1 MHMVCVV
8 LVKSIPSLLQMPT
21 LSLLPFFPV
30 YGKKQSKKR
39 TFWLMFPKE
48 SIQKWHILEIQ
59 IIWKKKKAN
68 QNKQPNKQQQK
79 QQKRGWFLCIQRSKV
94 EPLIMSTK
102 EPLIHA
108 MNPYFMHFI
117 WTVLISLTSRWLI
130 LETFGCHCSC
140 LSGPWAA
147 FLLTSLGILS
157 PNQSSPMP
165 LWPFSTMHSGGWTSQ
180 SSDVHVCC
188 SDPMEVTAWTQ
199 RILICSYRPYSS
211 PTGPND
217 ILRIPKTS
225 SEQVRW
231 LRRQRSLEPSPTF

>member
-8 LVKSIPSLLQMPT
+8 LVKSIPSVLQMPT
-21 LSLLPFFPV
+21 LSLLPLFPV
-30 YGKKQSKKR
+30 STPRQETKQKEDFLTYVSKRKHSEMAHTRNSNHLGKK
-39 TFWLMFPKE
+39 T
-48 SIQKWHILEIQ
+48 
-59 IIWKKKKAN
+59 N
-68 QNKQPNKQQQK
+68 QNKQTNKQQQK

-108 MNPYFMHFI
+108 VITYFMHFI
-117 WTVLISLTSRWLI
+117 WTVLISLTSRWLT
-130 LETFGCHCSC
+130 LETSGCHCSR

-157 PNQSSPMP
+157 PNQSSPVP

-180 SSDVHVCC
+180 SSDIHVC

-199 RILICSYRPYSS
+199 RILICSYRPYSR
-211 PTGPND
+211 PTGHND
-217 ILRIPKTS
+217 I
-225 SEQVRW
+225 
-231 LRRQRSLEPSPTF
+231 F